1 MTAFE
6 KYSEEQAR
14 FNSVNWIN
22 VLMGDRGIVV
32 DPTPYEVS
40 SETFKKQARK
50 EGFKTKMWNSEEIF
64 IYR

>member
-1 MTAFE
+1 
-6 KYSEEQAR
+6 
-14 FNSVNWIN
+14 
-22 VLMGDRGIVV
+22 MGDRGIVV

-50 EGFKTKMWNSEEIF
+50 GGFKTKMWNSEEIF